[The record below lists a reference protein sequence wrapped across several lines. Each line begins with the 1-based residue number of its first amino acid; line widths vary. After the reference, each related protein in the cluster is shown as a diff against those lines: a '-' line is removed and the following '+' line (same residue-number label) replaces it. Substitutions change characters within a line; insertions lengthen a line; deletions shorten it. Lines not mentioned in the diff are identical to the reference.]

1 MLDGVYYNPTTIHFG
16 KDMELKVGEIV
27 RKHSNKI
34 LLHYGESSFKKYGL
48 HDNVTESLK
57 RENISY
63 VELGGVK
70 PNPQTD
76 LIYEGIE
83 LCRQENI
90 NFILAVG
97 GGSVI
102 DSAKAISLG
111 VPWSGD
117 FFEFFEGKAIPET
130 ALKVGTILTVPGAG
144 SESSTSSVVTQKE
157 RQLKISCDSQLL
169 APVFSILNPDLTRTL
184 SPYQTSCGIID
195 AISHV
200 FERYFS
206 NTTYVDCS
214 DRICEGLVKT
224 LMKYALLVK
233 DEPDNY
239 DIRAEIM
246 WASKLAQ
253 DNTAGFGR
261 KQDWAAHIIGHEITA
276 IYDIAHGAT
285 LSVIFP
291 AWMKYVYQANIE
303 RFAQFAE
310 RIFNVDINETD
321 AEHIIMT
328 AIEKFTHFLKAIG
341 MPTSLHEIGIFD
353 KSSFEEIAEKSVRSM
368 PSGTIGN
375 FKRLSPQDIINILNN
390 AC

>member
-1 MLDGVYYNPTTIHFG
+1 MLNGVYYNPTIIHFG
-16 KDMELKVGEIV
+16 KEMELKVGEIV
-27 RKHSNKI
+27 KKHSDKI

-48 HDNVTESLK
+48 HDNVTESLQ
-57 RENISY
+57 RENVDYI
-63 VELGGVK
+63 ELGGVK
-70 PNPQTD
+70 PNPETD

-83 LCRQENI
+83 LCRKEDI

-117 FFEFFEGKAIPET
+117 FFDFFEGKAVPET

-144 SESSTSSVVTQKE
+144 SESSTSAVITQKE
-157 RQLKISCDSQLL
+157 KQLKVSCDSLLL
-169 APVFSILNPDLTRTL
+169 APVFSVLNPDLTLTL
-184 SPYQTSCGIID
+184 SQYQTSSGIID

-233 DEPDNY
+233 DDPDNY

-246 WASKLAQ
+246 WACKLAQ

-261 KQDWAAHIIGHEITA
+261 KQDWSTHRIGHEISA
-276 IYDIAHGAT
+276 IYDVAHGAT
-285 LSVIFP
+285 LSVVFP
-291 AWMKYVYQANIE
+291 SWMKYVYQANID
-303 RFAQFAE
+303 RFVQLAD
-310 RIFNVDINETD
+310 RIFDININGID
-321 AEHIIMT
+321 AEQAIMS
-328 AIEKFTHFLKAIG
+328 AIENYIHFLKTIG
-341 MPTSLHEIGIFD
+341 MPTRMSEIGINE
-353 KSSFEEIAEKSVRSM
+353 KSRFEEIAEKSVMSM

-375 FKRLSPQDIINILNN
+375 FLRLSPQDIINILNI